1 MKILIFLIFG
11 NFNPPINSF
20 VLKNKLNVYLVKNE
34 ISPIVT
40 VLLAFRA
47 GGEYQSPHDAGL
59 FHLVEHMFF
68 KGNKKY
74 KTQEEFMEKIR
85 ELGILYNGATSLNY
99 VIYYYTSTK
108 ENLKK
113 VLEFSYNAI
122 TGILF
127 DEKELEKERT
137 VVLDEYN
144 RDYSDP
150 LENFYMDISRLFYEE
165 LYYKTDLLGP
175 KYNILK
181 ADKKIMLNQYD
192 KFYGPENC
200 FLIIS
205 GDIDFEKT
213 EKIVRKIFERWNK
226 KVFYQK
232 PEKLPELKTKKLLN
246 IKSSQVRS
254 ARIEIIFRG
263 PGTLYERKDT
273 YIGDLVAKIFSLP
286 YSPFQK
292 EFVNTGLSS
301 SATLSYY
308 TKSATGEIYFSFE
321 LEKEKIE
328 EVKKKIDELL
338 NSIDDE
344 RWFPEEII
352 EDAKISIENEF
363 SLKTENPE
371 GFAHEL
377 AFWVTTADLDY
388 FVNYINEIKKIN
400 KEDIK
405 NFFNKYIKNKNF
417 VMGIIEPEGD

>member
-1 MKILIFLIFG
+1 MKTLLILFCFL
-11 NFNPPINSF
+11 NLPLKS
-20 VLKNKLNVYLVKNE
+20 VKLKNGLNLYLVKNE
-34 ISPIVT
+34 ISPIVAI
-40 VLLAFRA
+40 LLAFRA
-47 GGEYQSPHDAGL
+47 GGEYQVPSDAGL

-74 KTQEEFMEKIR
+74 KTQEEFMKRIR
-85 ELGILYNGATSLNY
+85 ELGILYNGATSHNY

-108 ENLKK
+108 ENLKE

-127 DEKELEKERT
+127 DEKELEKERQ

-150 LENFYMDISRLFYEE
+150 LENFYMDLLRLFYEE
-165 LYYKTDLLGP
+165 FYYKADLLGP
-175 KYNILK
+175 KYNISR
-181 ADKKIMLNQYD
+181 ADRKIMLNQYD

-213 EKIVRKIFERWNK
+213 EKIVKKIFEKWNK
-226 KVFYQK
+226 KVFYYK
-232 PEKLPELKTKKLLN
+232 PEKLPELKTKKFVN
-246 IKSSQVRS
+246 IKSPQIKT
-254 ARIEIIFRG
+254 ARIEIIFKG
-263 PGTLYERKDT
+263 PGALYERKDT
-273 YIGDLVAKIFSLP
+273 YIGDLVSRIFSLP
-286 YSPFQK
+286 YSPFQE
-292 EFVNTGLSS
+292 EFVNSGLTA
-301 SATLSYY
+301 SASLSYY
-308 TKSATGEIYFSFE
+308 TKPATGEIYLSFE
-321 LEKEKIE
+321 LESSKIE
-328 EVKKKIDELL
+328 ETKKKIDKLL

-344 RWFPEEII
+344 KWFPNEII

-371 GFAHEL
+371 NFAQEL
-377 AFWVTTADLDY
+377 AFWVTTLDLDY
-388 FVNYINEIKKIN
+388 FVNYIDEIKKIS

-417 VMGIIEPEGD
+417 VMGVIEPEEK